1 MGIGRDFPLDAFFGG
16 ERMRTILLS
25 FKPNVYENIKAGVK
39 IFEHRRTF
47 PNEPIK
53 AYMYV
58 SSPVCAITGILY
70 LGKRH
75 ELKDWEAAFANDK
88 EALSR
93 IRKYKES
100 YNYAMEIMEFQETT
114 EIPLAQIRNNIQGFV
129 VPQMYYYLDGKP
141 LLKYI
146 EDNLKYRKTNI
157 KHTFENITSS
167 QVCIH

>member
-1 MGIGRDFPLDAFFGG
+1 MKT
-16 ERMRTILLS
+16 MLLS
-25 FKPNVYENIKAGVK
+25 FKPGVYENIKAGVK

-58 SSPVCAITGILY
+58 SSPVCAITGIVY

-75 ELKDWEAAFANDK
+75 ELKEWEQKFAHDK
-88 EALSR
+88 SALLR
-93 IRKYKES
+93 IHNYMES
-100 YNYAMEIMEFQETT
+100 YNYAMEVVEFQETT
-114 EIPLAQIRNNIQGFV
+114 EISLSQLRADVEGFV

-146 EDNLKYRKTNI
+146 ERKLENKKVNI
-157 KHTFENITSS
+157 KHTFENIEST